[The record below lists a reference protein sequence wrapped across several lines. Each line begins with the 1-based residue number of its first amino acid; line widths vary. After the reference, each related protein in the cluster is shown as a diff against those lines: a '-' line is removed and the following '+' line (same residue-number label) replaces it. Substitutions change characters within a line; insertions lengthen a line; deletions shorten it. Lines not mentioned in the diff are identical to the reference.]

1 MASTADIPKYEE
13 MIAAIGKFIG
23 EVDEASAEMAAAGS
37 ECVENCGNDSASTTS
52 NAKLAEHIGKFS
64 EATEAA
70 GRVQAALQEQLE
82 ELYELQK
89 IENEIN
95 SD

>member
-13 MIAAIGKFIG
+13 MIAAIGSFNS
-23 EVDEASAEMAAAGS
+23 EVSEASTEMSTAGS

-52 NAKLAEHIGKFS
+52 NAKLSECISKFS
-64 EATEAA
+64 EAIETAKK
-70 GRVQAALQEQLE
+70 VQAALQVELE
-82 ELYELQK
+82 RLYELQR